1 MTKHPDSR
9 PHDTTSIEFAT
20 VARLL
25 AATARS
31 RSLNPPG
38 FRSPPRL
45 AGVERTLQR
54 GVTGSVTVSVRLQG
68 RPFGAVVA
76 DMVEGVVVAN
86 RLEGAEA
93 TRVRTA
99 LWDAVSHEP
108 GLITDAA

>member
-1 MTKHPDSR
+1 MS
-9 PHDTTSIEFAT
+9 TTSSTTSLEFAA

-25 AATARS
+25 GSCARA
-31 RSLNPPG
+31 RGLTPPG
-38 FRSPPRL
+38 FRSPPRVPG
-45 AGVERTLQR
+45 AERTLHR
-54 GVTGSVTVSVRLQG
+54 SRSGWTTVSVRLDG

-99 LWDAVSHEP
+99 LWEAVSRGP
-108 GLITDAA
+108 GLTAHAA